1 MTTSEGGISHE
12 ASTQAIPG
20 PIHKPNAPNWA
31 LATSAPTDETHKYK
45 KGRSRNDSQINW
57 APRGKGARRG
67 SRPAYNRRQ
76 SRDGHPR
83 FQTVHNNVP
92 DNDGT
97 PGRPHLQMHL
107 AQNNIAINALENAL
121 FQDINRK
128 RHSQKGIPG
137 VGEVSAAMKFARI
150 CNADLRSVFCL
161 INSACQKEQ
170 TAHRQTLDA
179 SRPVF
184 VPGKPYE
191 LRTVSDWNVAPSA
204 PPNSPHRGKGG
215 GIRWN
220 ASRSPNMKWVRSPG
234 VTASPVSIENPAPND
249 FSITSRDLNTLTND
263 GVIAKE
269 ASEPPVSP
277 AFGISSLVETIVAQQ
292 TTEPFIQAALQAP
305 NEANVSMDFPKSDTS
320 SLHPAVAQGTETEI
334 VGFSQ

>member
-31 LATSAPTDETHKYK
+31 LAAGAPTDETHKYK
-45 KGRSRNDSQINW
+45 KGRGRSDSQTNW
-57 APRGKGARRG
+57 TPRGKGARRR

-76 SRDGHPR
+76 SRDGHPP
-83 FQTVHNNVP
+83 FPTVHNSVP

-121 FQDINRK
+121 FQDIDRK

-161 INSACQKEQ
+161 INSQKEQ

-191 LRTVSDWNVAPSA
+191 LRTVSDRNVASSA

-215 GIRWN
+215 GVGWN
-220 ASRSPNMKWVRSPG
+220 ASRSPNMKWVRSSG
-234 VTASPVSIENPAPND
+234 NTASPVSIENPAPND
-249 FSITSRDLNTLTND
+249 SNITGRDLKTLTNN
-263 GVIAKE
+263 GVVAKE
-269 ASEPPVSP
+269 TSEPSVSP
-277 AFGISSLVETIVAQQ
+277 AFGISSLVETTVVQQ

-305 NEANVSMDFPKSDTS
+305 DEANVSIDFSKSDTG
-320 SLHPAVAQGTETEI
+320 SLDPALAQETGTF
-334 VGFSQ
+334 GFCQ

>member
-1 MTTSEGGISHE
+1 MAAG
-12 ASTQAIPG
+12 
-20 PIHKPNAPNWA
+20 
-31 LATSAPTDETHKYK
+31 APTDETCKYK
-45 KGRSRNDSQINW
+45 KGRSRNDSQDSQTNW
-57 APRGKGARRG
+57 TPRGKGARRG

-83 FQTVHNNVP
+83 FQTVHNIVP

-97 PGRPHLQMHL
+97 PGRPQLQMHL

-161 INSACQKEQ
+161 INSACQKGQ

-191 LRTVSDWNVAPSA
+191 LRTVSDRNVAPSA
-204 PPNSPHRGKGG
+204 PPNSPHRGKEGG
-215 GIRWN
+215 VGWN

-234 VTASPVSIENPAPND
+234 ITASPVSIENPAPND
-249 FSITSRDLNTLTND
+249 SSITGRDLKTLARD
-263 GVIAKE
+263 GV
-269 ASEPPVSP
+269 
-277 AFGISSLVETIVAQQ
+277 VETTVVQQ
-292 TTEPFIQAALQAP
+292 TTEPFIQVALQTP
-305 NEANVSMDFPKSDTS
+305 DEANVSMDFPKSVTS

-334 VGFSQ
+334 VGFCQ

>member
-12 ASTQAIPG
+12 ASTKVVPS

-31 LATSAPTDETHKYK
+31 LAAGAPTDETHKYK
-45 KGRSRNDSQINW
+45 KGRSRNDSQTNW
-57 APRGKGARRG
+57 TPRGKGARRG

-161 INSACQKEQ
+161 INSARQKGQ

-191 LRTVSDWNVAPSA
+191 LRTVSDRNVASSA
-204 PPNSPHRGKGG
+204 PPNSPHRGKEGG
-215 GIRWN
+215 VGWN

-234 VTASPVSIENPAPND
+234 ITASPVSIENPAPND
-249 FSITSRDLNTLTND
+249 SSITGRDLKTLTRD
-263 GVIAKE
+263 GV
-269 ASEPPVSP
+269 
-277 AFGISSLVETIVAQQ
+277 VETTVVQQ
-292 TTEPFIQAALQAP
+292 TTEPFIQVALQTP
-305 NEANVSMDFPKSDTS
+305 DEANVSMDFPKSDTS